1 MKPGDYV
8 VCVNDRNW
16 SANAKKSFN
25 KLPVAGQ
32 VYRIRRII
40 ANSESPNGP
49 AGLALEGIYGRW
61 DLIIHFNG
69 NEVFEEYHFRK
80 SRFKLAINIKSTSYK
95 KDKKGITMAN
105 IDLFN

>member
-16 SANAKKSFN
+16 SANAKNSFN

-40 ANSESPNGP
+40 ANSEYPHGP
-49 AGLALEGIYGRW
+49 AGIALEGIYGRW

-69 NEVFEEYHFRK
+69 TEIFEEYHFRK
-80 SRFKLAINIKSTSYK
+80 NRFKPVVDFKLILFE
-95 KDKKGITMAN
+95 KDQKRIPNA
-105 IDLFN
+105 DFDPCS